1 MAKRFALESSHPGLQ
16 THTNQAQSAH
26 RIHVYVTF
34 DIHTYICLVLD
45 RRWYTANLGVFLLP
59 STFFAKTNQNP
70 LSLVPSTP
78 NLRTK
83 NPTHCLDLGISFIPI
98 HPPSPIQPPAQ
109 NTYTPEFTNMTS
121 WKNHPISKKRRYM
134 IYRIHFWGI
143 FHFSIRLFF
152 GGKNKCWE
160 TLGPFQLSSRPPTW
174 NCPVTYEGWNG
185 FFGAEK
191 KNMGNLLG
199 FG

>member
-134 IYRIHFWGI
+134 IYIYIYIDSNSFLGNFPFFHSFVFWWQ
-143 FHFSIRLFF
+143 
-152 GGKNKCWE
+152 K
-160 TLGPFQLSSRPPTW
+160 
-174 NCPVTYEGWNG
+174 
-185 FFGAEK
+185 
-191 KNMGNLLG
+191 
-199 FG
+199 